1 MEKEKNK
8 RRGSMQTKTCRTL
21 RDDRNA
27 CDFRSD
33 CLGILAF
40 TYVDFTTSPCGHG
53 LICIARRW
61 L

>member
-8 RRGSMQTKTCRTL
+8 RRGSMQTKACRTL

-40 TYVDFTTSPCGHG
+40 WHLRT
-53 LICIARRW
+53 LILRHRHVVMV
-61 L
+61 